1 MRSKKELKVKKLT
14 DTARTP
20 EKAHQ
25 GDLGYDVFADEDKW
39 IPYGEYRLISTG
51 ISVLNNTYKYGFLI
65 KDRSSIAMKGLF
77 THAGVIDAG
86 YTGEIKVFF
95 HNVSNTS
102 IKIEKGDKIAQLVPT
117 KVINFEVEEVEELF
131 QTKRGDNG
139 FGSTGK

>member
-1 MRSKKELKVKKLT
+1 MELKVKRLT
-14 DTARTP
+14 DTAKLP

-51 ISVLNNTYKYGFLI
+51 ISVFNNTYRYGFII

-102 IKIEKGDKIAQLVPT
+102 IKIEKGDKIAQLIPT

-139 FGSTGK
+139 FGSTGR

>member
-1 MRSKKELKVKKLT
+1 MELKVKRLT
-14 DTARTP
+14 ETARLP

-86 YTGEIKVFF
+86 
-95 HNVSNTS
+95 
-102 IKIEKGDKIAQLVPT
+102 
-117 KVINFEVEEVEELF
+117 
-131 QTKRGDNG
+131 
-139 FGSTGK
+139 

>member
-1 MRSKKELKVKKLT
+1 MELKVKRLT
-14 DTARTP
+14 ETARLP

-39 IPYGEYRLISTG
+39 IEPGGFKLISTG
-51 ISVLNNTYKYGFLI
+51 ISVHNSTYKYGFII

-95 HNVSNTS
+95 HNASNTS

-117 KVINFEVEEVEELF
+117 KVINFEIEEVDELF
-131 QTKRGDNG
+131 ETKRGNNG

>member
-1 MRSKKELKVKKLT
+1 MELKVKLLT
-14 DTARTP
+14 DTAKLP

-102 IKIEKGDKIAQLVPT
+102 IKIEKGDKIAQLIPT

-139 FGSTGK
+139 FGSTGR

>member
-1 MRSKKELKVKKLT
+1 MELKVKRLT
-14 DTARTP
+14 DTARIP
-20 EKAHQ
+20 EKAHT

-39 IPYGEYRLISTG
+39 IPCSEYRLISTG

-102 IKIEKGDKIAQLVPT
+102 IKIEKGDKIAQLIPT
-117 KVINFEVEEVEELF
+117 KVASFEVEEVDKLF
-131 QTKRGDNG
+131 KTRRGDNG
-139 FGSTGK
+139 FGSTGR

>member
-1 MRSKKELKVKKLT
+1 MELKVKRHT
-14 DTARTP
+14 DTAKLP

-39 IPYGEYRLISTG
+39 IEPGGFKLVSTG
-51 ISVLNNTYKYGFLI
+51 ISVHNSSYKYGFII

-86 YTGEIKVFF
+86 YTGEIKVLF
-95 HNVSNTS
+95 HNNNATA
-102 IKIEKGDKIAQLVPT
+102 IKIEQGDKIAQLVPT
-117 KVINFEVEEVEELF
+117 KVVSFEVEEVDELF
-131 QTKRGDNG
+131 ETKRGKNG

>member
-1 MRSKKELKVKKLT
+1 MELKVKLLT
-14 DTARTP
+14 ETARLP

-95 HNVSNTS
+95 HNVSSTS

-139 FGSTGK
+139 FGSTGR

>member
-1 MRSKKELKVKKLT
+1 MELKVKRLT
-14 DTARTP
+14 DTAKLP
-20 EKAHQ
+20 VKAHT

-51 ISVLNNTYKYGFLI
+51 ISIWSNSYKYGFII

-86 YTGEIKVFF
+86 YTGEIKIFF

-102 IKIEKGDKIAQLVPT
+102 IKIEKGDKIAQLIPT
-117 KVINFEVEEVEELF
+117 KVINFEIEEVEELF
-131 QTKRGDNG
+131 KTKRGDNG
-139 FGSTGK
+139 FGSTGR

>member
-1 MRSKKELKVKKLT
+1 MELKVKRHT
-14 DTARTP
+14 DTAKLP
-20 EKAHQ
+20 EQALQ

-39 IPYGEYRLISTG
+39 IEPGGFKLVSTG
-51 ISVLNNTYKYGFLI
+51 ISVHNSSYKYGFII

-95 HNVSNTS
+95 HNASNTS

-117 KVINFEVEEVEELF
+117 KVVSFEVEEVDELF
-131 QTKRGDNG
+131 ETKRGKNG

>member
-1 MRSKKELKVKKLT
+1 MELKVKRLT
-14 DTARTP
+14 ETARLP

-102 IKIEKGDKIAQLVPT
+102 IKIEKGDKIAQLIPT
-117 KVINFEVEEVEELF
+117 KVASFEVEEVDKLF
-131 QTKRGDNG
+131 KTRRGDNG
-139 FGSTGK
+139 FGSTGR

>member
-1 MRSKKELKVKKLT
+1 MELKVKRLT
-14 DTARTP
+14 ETARLP

-25 GDLGYDVFADEDKW
+25 SDLGYDVFADEDKW

-102 IKIEKGDKIAQLVPT
+102 IKIEKGDKIAQLIPT

>member
-1 MRSKKELKVKKLT
+1 MEWKGKIHT
-14 DTARTP
+14 DTARRP
-20 EKAHQ
+20 EKAHT
-25 GDLGYDVFADEDKW
+25 GDWGYDVFADEDKW

-51 ISVLNNTYKYGFLI
+51 ISIWSNSYKYGFII

-86 YTGEIKVFF
+86 YTGEIKIFF

-117 KVINFEVEEVEELF
+117 KVVNFEIEEVDELF
-131 QTKRGDNG
+131 KTKRGDNG

>member
-1 MRSKKELKVKKLT
+1 MELKVKIHT
-14 DTARTP
+14 DTAKIP
-20 EKAHQ
+20 EKAHT

-102 IKIEKGDKIAQLVPT
+102 IKIEKGYKIAQLIPT

-139 FGSTGK
+139 FGSTGR

>member
-1 MRSKKELKVKKLT
+1 MELKIKKLT
-14 DTARTP
+14 DTARIP

-25 GDLGYDVFADEDKW
+25 GDLGYDVFADEDKQ
-39 IPYGEYRLISTG
+39 IGPGGFKLVSTG
-51 ISVLNNTYKYGFLI
+51 ISVHNSSYKYGFII

-95 HNVSNTS
+95 HNVSSTS

-117 KVINFEVEEVEELF
+117 KVVNFELEEVDELF
-131 QTKRGDNG
+131 ETKRGKNG
-139 FGSTGK
+139 FGSTGRQL

>member
-1 MRSKKELKVKKLT
+1 MELKVKRLT
-14 DTARTP
+14 DTAKLP

-25 GDLGYDVFADEDKW
+25 SDLGYDVFADEDKW

-51 ISVLNNTYKYGFLI
+51 ISVFNNTYRYGFII

-86 YTGEIKVFF
+86 YTGEIKIFF
-95 HNVSNTS
+95 HNVSGTS
-102 IKIEKGDKIAQLVPT
+102 IKIERGDKIAQLVPT
-117 KVINFEVEEVEELF
+117 KVINFEVEEVDELF
-131 QTKRGDNG
+131 QTKRGENG

>member
-1 MRSKKELKVKKLT
+1 MELKVKRLT
-14 DTARTP
+14 ETARIP

-51 ISVLNNTYKYGFLI
+51 ISIWSNSYKYGFII

-86 YTGEIKVFF
+86 YTGEIKIFF
-95 HNVSNTS
+95 HNVSGTS

>member
-1 MRSKKELKVKKLT
+1 MELKVKKLT
-14 DTARTP
+14 DTARLP

-39 IPYGEYRLISTG
+39 IPSGEYKLVSTG
-51 ISVLNNTYKYGFLI
+51 ISIWSNSYRYGFII

-86 YTGEIKVFF
+86 YTGEIKILF
-95 HNVSNTS
+95 HNVSATS
-102 IKIEKGDKIAQLVPT
+102 IKIEKGDKISQLVPT
-117 KVINFEVEEVEELF
+117 KVYNFEIEQVAELHK
-131 QTKRGDNG
+131 TKRGGDG

>member
-1 MRSKKELKVKKLT
+1 MELKVKRLT
-14 DTARTP
+14 DTARIP
-20 EKAHQ
+20 EKAHT

-39 IPYGEYRLISTG
+39 IPYGEYGLISTG
-51 ISVLNNTYKYGFLI
+51 ISVHNSTYKYGFLI

-102 IKIEKGDKIAQLVPT
+102 IKIEKGDKIAQLIPT
-117 KVINFEVEEVEELF
+117 KVASFEVEEVDKLF
-131 QTKRGDNG
+131 KTRRGDNG
-139 FGSTGK
+139 FGSTGR

>member
-1 MRSKKELKVKKLT
+1 MELKVKRHT
-14 DTARTP
+14 DTAKLP

-39 IPYGEYRLISTG
+39 IEPGGFKLVSTG
-51 ISVLNNTYKYGFLI
+51 ISVHNSSYKYGFII

-86 YTGEIKVFF
+86 YTGEIKVLF
-95 HNVSNTS
+95 HNNNATA
-102 IKIEKGDKIAQLVPT
+102 IKIEQGDKIAQLVPT
-117 KVINFEVEEVEELF
+117 KVVSFEVEEVDELF
-131 QTKRGDNG
+131 ETKRGENG

>member
-1 MRSKKELKVKKLT
+1 MELKVKKLT
-14 DTARTP
+14 DTARLP

-39 IPYGEYRLISTG
+39 IEPGGYKLVSTG
-51 ISVLNNTYKYGFLI
+51 VSVHNSSYKYGFII

-86 YTGEIKVFF
+86 YTGEIKIFF

-131 QTKRGDNG
+131 ETKRGKNG

>member
-1 MRSKKELKVKKLT
+1 MELKVKKLT
-14 DTARTP
+14 DTARLP

-39 IPYGEYRLISTG
+39 IPCGEYKLVSTG
-51 ISVLNNTYKYGFLI
+51 ISIWSNSYNYGWII

-86 YTGEIKVFF
+86 YTGEIKIFF
-95 HNVSNTS
+95 HNVSATS
-102 IKIEKGDKIAQLVPT
+102 IKLEKGDKIAQLVPT
-117 KVINFEVEEVEELF
+117 KVINFEIEEVAELHK
-131 QTKRGDNG
+131 TKRGGDG

>member
-1 MRSKKELKVKKLT
+1 MELKVKKLT
-14 DTARTP
+14 DTARIP
-20 EKAHQ
+20 EKAHT

-51 ISVLNNTYKYGFLI
+51 ISVFNNTYRYGFII

-86 YTGEIKVFF
+86 YTGEIKIFF
-95 HNVSNTS
+95 HNVSGTS
-102 IKIEKGDKIAQLVPT
+102 IKIERGDKIAQLVPT
-117 KVINFEVEEVEELF
+117 KVINFEVEEVDELF
-131 QTKRGDNG
+131 QTKRGENG